1 MSTYVRYMKN
11 SSRGLSRVLLF
22 FISLVPRSIKN
33 YGKPELRYRFV
44 WVANSF
50 ARRAQL
56 FFILY
61 IKIFVQ
67 YIVFFVHLTYNII
80 ITEKEMII
88 WLEPQQTSASA
99 WIQI

>member
-1 MSTYVRYMKN
+1 MIIGYFT
-11 SSRGLSRVLLF
+11 VLFCCYEHL
-22 FISLVPRSIKN
+22 
-33 YGKPELRYRFV
+33 
-44 WVANSF
+44 
-50 ARRAQL
+50 RAQL